1 MKLTGLILGSIM
13 ILPWACDTPGVK
25 ITGTIRGLDGTVRL
39 LAEMPGE
46 KGFTVV
52 AQQEVQDGRLDLR
65 AGELALP
72 AQAWIDFR
80 GRRML
85 ELFLDSRDG
94 IVIEG
99 EVDSVERL
107 KITGSS
113 LMEKYARVMHA
124 INEKFG
130 PDIENY
136 NARITE
142 INGKE
147 SLTRDDE
154 MKLGKYQLDR
164 QRAIG
169 RRADYVKL
177 MIKNNLS
184 QDLSLFLL
192 KNELADSVDAQKKL
206 FHALAIPNKTSN
218 IYKILEHQ
226 LQ

>member
-1 MKLTGLILGSIM
+1 M
-13 ILPWACDTPGVK
+13 ILPGACDTPGVK

-46 KGFTVV
+46 KGFTMV
-52 AQQEVQDGRLDLR
+52 AQQEVQGGQLDLR
-65 AGELALP
+65 TEQLVLP
-72 AQAWIDFR
+72 AQVWIDFR

-85 ELFLDSRDG
+85 ELILDSQKG
-94 IVIEG
+94 TFIEG

-113 LMEKYARVMHA
+113 LMERYTQVMHA

-136 NARITE
+136 NERILE
-142 INGKE
+142 ISRKE
-147 SLTRDDE
+147 NLTRDDE
-154 MKLGKYQLDR
+154 MKLGKHQLDR
-164 QRAIG
+164 QRVIG

-177 MIKNNLS
+177 MIKSNLT

-192 KNELADSVDAQKKL
+192 KNELMDSVSAQKKL
-206 FHALAIPNKTSN
+206 FHSLAISNKESN
-218 IYKILEHQ
+218 IYK
-226 LQ
+226 